1 MTIGKIIRIA
11 AFTLAM
17 PAAALAQA
25 PAGSTPP
32 MPQGSDPDKPPPP
45 SGTDTAQPPR
55 DTMPSDT
62 REGGPKDTT
71 ETTRKQRPTPRPQSK
86 QRSNPNDP
94 TKQ

>member
-32 MPQGSDPDKPPPP
+32 GTGMPQGSDTDKPPP

-71 ETTRKQRPTPRPQSK
+71 DTTRKHDDTKSK